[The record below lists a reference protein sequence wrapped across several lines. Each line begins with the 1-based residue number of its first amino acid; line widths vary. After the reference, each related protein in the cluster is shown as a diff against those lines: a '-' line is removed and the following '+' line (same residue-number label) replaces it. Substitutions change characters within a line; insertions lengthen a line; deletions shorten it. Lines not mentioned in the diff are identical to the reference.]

1 MSLPDQLS
9 LWRGLSATEDAAG
22 PETCKLED
30 FQDRLLVRL
39 YPLPLR
45 HFLRP

>member
-1 MSLPDQLS
+1 MLVTEDIIGRYELARSAVLVA
-9 LWRGLSATEDAAG
+9 GLSATEDAAG

-39 YPLPLR
+39 
-45 HFLRP
+45 